1 MAITAPWRS
10 SSERTEPD
18 RRIARLSQVSAKRV
32 IEPDVE
38 VTGEFGPGQ
47 ILPDELL
54 LTAGLDLDLTP
65 EQKVVLA
72 REQAAAMLDGGIR
85 LESVLLA
92 GAGLL
97 MATYPDLTDPRMTYL
112 LHEVG
117 EETRHSRLFARMCA
131 QLQPTAVNPFHD
143 AIGTAVARR
152 IYRLIATHPLLF
164 CVMVLAGEEIP
175 DLIQRRAIDHPGT
188 DDYLRRAN
196 LYHREEEAR
205 HLAFGRM
212 LLPELWANASRRER
226 WMVKRVAPVLVHLM
240 MNTQLTHPGIYAAAG
255 LPARR
260 TARRVMRSAHHR
272 ELIAEGMRGVLK
284 SLLVAAPELDGRLP
298 AGWRRM
304 CQVDRRG
311 APVASPS
318 V

>member
-1 MAITAPWRS
+1 MAATSPTLTAPP
-10 SSERTEPD
+10 RTTPD
-18 RRIARLSQVSAKRV
+18 RRIERLSQVSGKRV

-54 LTAGLDLDLTP
+54 LTAGLDLELTA
-65 EQKVVLA
+65 EQKRIIA
-72 REQAAAMLDGGIR
+72 REQVAAMLDGGIR

-97 MATYPDLTDPRMTYL
+97 LATWPDLTDPRTTYL

-117 EETRHSRLFARMCA
+117 EETRHSRLFQRMIS
-131 QLQPTAVNPFHD
+131 QLQPTARNPFQD
-143 AIGTAVARR
+143 RIGTAVAKR
-152 IYRLIATHPLLF
+152 IYRLTATHPLLF
-164 CVMVLAGEEIP
+164 CTMVLAGEEVP
-175 DLIQRRAIDHPGT
+175 DLVQRQAIEHPDT

-196 LYHREEEAR
+196 AYHREEEAR

-212 LLPELWANASRRER
+212 LLPELWASASRREKWLVR
-226 WMVKRVAPVLVHLM
+226 RVAPLLVNLM
-240 MNTQLTHPGIYAAAG
+240 MNTQLTHPGIYAAAS

-260 TARRVMRSAHHR
+260 TARRVIKSARHR
-272 ELIAEGMRGVLK
+272 DLMAEAMRGVLK
-284 SLLVAAPELDGRLP
+284 SLLAAAPELEGRLP

-304 CQVDRRG
+304 CRVDRRG
-311 APVASPS
+311 RPLPA
-318 V
+318 